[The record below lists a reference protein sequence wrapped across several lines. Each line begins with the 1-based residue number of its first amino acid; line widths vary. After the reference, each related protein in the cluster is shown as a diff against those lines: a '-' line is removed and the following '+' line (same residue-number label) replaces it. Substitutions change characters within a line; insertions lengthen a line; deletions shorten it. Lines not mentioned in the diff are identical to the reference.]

1 MPRGVTLPFRM
12 RLAPILAGASLAGL
26 LSAPSAAQQVPAT
39 PLPPAAADVPVPER
53 DWSLHGQLT
62 YQLQGHG
69 SFDSPY
75 EGTNSFQDRKETR
88 GSFTSTLFL
97 GRRLWTGGEAYV
109 NVELIAGQGLSR
121 VLGLAAP
128 PNGETY
134 RVDSTGLKANLAR
147 LLLRQTF
154 ALDGEEEA
162 QDDGENQ
169 IQGRRAARR
178 VVVTVGK
185 ISLTDV
191 FDANAYAHDPRT
203 QFNNW
208 SLWANAAWDYPA
220 DTRGYTWGVALE
232 LYRDAWAVRLGSF
245 MEPLEANGLE
255 LDHDVSRAH
264 GDVLEVE
271 HRHALSKRPGAVRVL
286 AFWNHANMGVYREA
300 LNLAP
305 LAPDVIATRA
315 PGRSKYGFGL
325 NLEQEMAPGL
335 GFFLRAGWNDGKTE
349 SWAFTEVER
358 TLTFG
363 ASLDGRPWKRP
374 EDLLGVAFALN
385 GIGAGHPGYLAAGG
399 LGFMLGAGALRAGN
413 EYVLEVF
420 YRAAL
425 GRFVAVSVDLQRF
438 GNLCF
443 NEDRGP
449 VTVYGFRLHAGFGPG
464 GPVESERNP
473 PRPAP

>member
-1 MPRGVTLPFRM
+1 M
-12 RLAPILAGASLAGL
+12 ILIYGALVAVL
-26 LSAPSAAQQVPAT
+26 FSAPAPAQ
-39 PLPPAAADVPVPER
+39 PVPER

-69 SFDSPY
+69 AFDSPY
-75 EGTNSFQDRKETR
+75 EGPNSLENRKETR

-128 PNGETY
+128 TNGETY
-134 RVDSTGLKANLAR
+134 RVDSTRLKANLAR
-147 LLLRQTF
+147 LFLRQTF
-154 ALDGEEEA
+154 ALDGEGEA

-169 IQGRRAARR
+169 LQGRRAARR
-178 VVVTVGK
+178 IVVTVGK
-185 ISLTDV
+185 ISVTDV
-191 FDANAYAHDPRT
+191 FDGNAYAHEPRT

-245 MEPLEANGLE
+245 MEPREANGLE
-255 LDHDVSRAH
+255 FDHDVSRAH

-286 AFWNHANMGVYREA
+286 AYWNHANMGVYREA
-300 LNLAP
+300 LDLASA
-305 LAPDVIATRA
+305 APDITTTRA

-325 NLEQEMAPGL
+325 NLEQEIVSGV
-335 GFFLRAGWNDGKTE
+335 GIFLRAGWNDGRTE

-358 TLTFG
+358 ALALG
-363 ASLDGRPWKRP
+363 ATVRGDSWKRP
-374 EDLLGVAFALN
+374 RDLFGMAVALN
-385 GIGAGHPGYLAAGG
+385 GINGDHRDYLAAGG
-399 LGFMLGAGALRAGN
+399 LGFMLGDGALNAST
-413 EYVLEVF
+413 EKVLDAF
-420 YRAAL
+420 YRASLAS
-425 GRFVAVSVDLQRF
+425 FAAVTLEVQRYWNP
-438 GNLCF
+438 GF
-443 NEDRGP
+443 NQDRGP
-449 VTVYGFRLHAGFGPG
+449 VTVYGFRLHAEF
-464 GPVESERNP
+464 
-473 PRPAP
+473 